1 MREDVLR
8 IDPAE
13 SPARVLAMLE
23 RTGATRIVVD
33 AATLER
39 LCAEPDADRSGLGQ
53 VRRVE
58 VIGGHVDRRAELL
71 FPAAEIRR
79 GALAADPADVVAAA
93 SAAAQ
98 SVGGV
103 PSRTA
108 AQCLVA
114 TLETAALG
122 SMLRVLQG
130 GGVLDDPTRIYTT
143 ATVVAA
149 ARVAPP
155 HVPLVGRWLRAL
167 AEAGWIS
174 RDGDGYR
181 GTRPVG
187 SGAESAAWDAAHRQ
201 WVEGGFGGPAF
212 VTYLRR
218 NAESLEGLLT
228 GDIAA
233 AMLLFPEGR
242 TELADAVYRDT
253 ATARFLNETIA
264 GAVCRLGASGATRV
278 LEVGAGTCATSEVV
292 LARAASAGIRL
303 RYTATDVSR
312 FFLSTGRSRL
322 PDAHFA
328 VLDFNRSPIV
338 QGFSPGSADVVVAAG
353 ALNAARDIDA
363 AVRGLARLLTP
374 GGWLLVSEPTRE
386 HVEILASQAFM
397 MAPPLDVRARTA
409 TSFLDRAQWAAVFA
423 GAGLVLHATL
433 PAEDHALAPLG
444 QRLFLVQAPDTAE
457 STDHPAV

>member
-1 MREDVLR
+1 
-8 IDPAE
+8 
-13 SPARVLAMLE
+13 MLE
-23 RTGATRIVVD
+23 QAGATHVVVD
-33 AATLER
+33 AAMLER
-39 LCAEPDADRSGLGQ
+39 LCAESDTDRTALAQ

-58 VIGGHVDRRAELL
+58 VVGGHVDRRVEVL
-71 FPAAEIRR
+71 FPAAEIRQ
-79 GALAADPADVVAAA
+79 GASTTEPDPADVVAAA
-93 SAAAQ
+93 SAATLR
-98 SVGGV
+98 VGGV
-103 PSRTA
+103 PTRTA
-108 AQCLVA
+108 AQSLVVA
-114 TLETAALG
+114 LETAALR
-122 SMLRVLQG
+122 SMLRVLQRR
-130 GGVLDDPTRIYTT
+130 GVLDDPTRTYTT

-149 ARVAPP
+149 ARVAQP

-167 AEAGWIS
+167 ADAGWIS
-174 RDGDGYR
+174 RDADRYGGAP
-181 GTRPVG
+181 PVG
-187 SGAESAAWDAAHRQ
+187 SDAESAAWDAAQRQ
-201 WVEGGFGGPAF
+201 WIEGGFGGPAF

-218 NAESLEGLLT
+218 NAECLDGLLT

-264 GAVCRLGASGATRV
+264 GAVCRLGVSGTTRV

-292 LARAASAGIRL
+292 LARAASSGVRL
-303 RYTATDVSR
+303 HYTATDVSQ

-322 PDAHFA
+322 PGARFA

-338 QGFSPGSADVVVAAG
+338 QGFPPGSADVVVAAG
-353 ALNAARDIDA
+353 ALNAARDVDA

-386 HVEILASQAFM
+386 HVEILVSQAFM

-409 TSFLDRAQWAAVFA
+409 TSFLDCAQWAAVFA
-423 GAGLVLHATL
+423 GAGLVLRATL

-444 QRLFLVQAPDTAE
+444 QRLFLVQAPDNTE
-457 STDHPAV
+457 SATRH